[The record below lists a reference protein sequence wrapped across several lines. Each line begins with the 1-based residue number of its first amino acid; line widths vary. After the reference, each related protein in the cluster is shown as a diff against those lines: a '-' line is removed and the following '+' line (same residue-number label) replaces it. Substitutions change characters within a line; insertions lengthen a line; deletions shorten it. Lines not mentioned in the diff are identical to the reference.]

1 MPPFDG
7 RNPTTVPK
15 YRIFFNLE
23 KIFLPVPLFSICIFV
38 MYRRTSKKTRK
49 SDLKKSLLETDA
61 VQALL
66 F

>member
-1 MPPFDG
+1 MEEIPPQFQSIG
-7 RNPTTVPK
+7 FSLILK
-15 YRIFFNLE
+15 

-38 MYRRTSKKTRK
+38 MYWRTSEKTRK

-61 VQALL
+61 VQGLL